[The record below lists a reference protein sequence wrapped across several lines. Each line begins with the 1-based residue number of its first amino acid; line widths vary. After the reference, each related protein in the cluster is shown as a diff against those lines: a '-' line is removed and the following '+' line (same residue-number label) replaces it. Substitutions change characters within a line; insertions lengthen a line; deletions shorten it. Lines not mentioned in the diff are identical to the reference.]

1 VPPRQVGQW
10 EILSV
15 LGRGGVGVVYRGR
28 HRETRQ
34 LAAVKLLGPA
44 PVVEPRAARRLA
56 REYEV
61 LRSLEHP
68 NVVRVFEA
76 GVSDGWSFLAMEL
89 VEGLDLRAFLS
100 PALQPRGPAQPCP
113 EPSFPPLAET
123 GEGPVTALGPEAI
136 RALALLADEP
146 ATAPE
151 TLLRRAAPSRPGPGE
166 APSPRVEPIPAAR
179 AAELNDPRRL
189 ERLRCALRQ
198 VLDALAYLH
207 GRGLVHRDLK
217 PSNIMVDDRR
227 HVRIMDF
234 GLVKPAE
241 EEESLT
247 GSGTAVGT
255 YRYMSP
261 EQAQG
266 LPVDQRSDLYSL
278 GVILYE
284 LLTGVPAFTT
294 SDPGELWREILHQRP
309 IPVLE
314 LNPDADP
321 VLAAMVMCCLEKDP
335 ARRFTSA
342 GEMIATLALLG
353 RAPTRRAPVAPA
365 VPAVEGAP
373 RVGPLR

>member
-1 VPPRQVGQW
+1 VPPRHLGQW

-28 HRETRQ
+28 HLQTRQ
-34 LAAVKLLGPA
+34 LAAVKVLGPA

-89 VEGLDLRAFLS
+89 VEGLDLRSFLS
-100 PALQPRGPAQPCP
+100 PGLQPPGGPEPCP
-113 EPSFPPLAET
+113 EPSFPSGVES
-123 GEGPVTALGPEAI
+123 GESAVTALGPEAI
-136 RALALLADEP
+136 RALALLGEEP

-151 TLLRRAAPSRPGPGE
+151 GRPGRVPTPRPAEGQP
-166 APSPRVEPIPAAR
+166 APPRVLPVPPAL
-179 AAELNDPRRL
+179 AAQLNDPRRL

-198 VLDALAYLH
+198 VLEALAYLH

-217 PSNIMVDDRR
+217 PSNILVDDRR
-227 HVRIMDF
+227 RIRIMDF
-234 GLVKPAE
+234 GLVKPAA

-266 LPVDQRSDLYSL
+266 HGVDQRSDLYSL

-284 LLTGVPAFTT
+284 LLTGVPAFGT
-294 SDPGELWREILHQRP
+294 SDPGQLWREILHQRP
-309 IPVLE
+309 APVLD
-314 LNPDADP
+314 LNPGTDP
-321 VLAAMVMCCLEKDP
+321 VLAAMVMCCLEKSPD
-335 ARRFTSA
+335 RRFASA
-342 GEMIATLALLG
+342 GEMMATMALLG
-353 RAPTRRAPVAPA
+353 RGPARRPLPATAP
-365 VPAVEGAP
+365 
-373 RVGPLR
+373 